1 MVLGQQGLRTGL
13 TMGVGLMAGLAMAM
27 DSAAAAERVVLTYG
41 SLSLEIPIGELDT
54 LAETGEASEELDSL
68 LALANQEP
76 ETLRTA
82 LQTPMPVNPLVAS
95 LFLSSPPGER
105 LLDLVGES
113 IQPTSGEAGSRSAL
127 RAAINTAIDDGE
139 VSLLEVLKV
148 YPSPDIVVQGDRLV
162 ETYGKVYE
170 LIGPWLE
177 IMDF

>member
-1 MVLGQQGLRTGL
+1 MAFGSQGLKTGL
-13 TMGVGLMAGLAMAM
+13 TIGLGMVAGLGLAMDPAT
-27 DSAAAAERVVLTYG
+27 AAEQVVLTYG
-41 SLSLEIPIGELDT
+41 SLSLEIPMTELDT
-54 LAETGEASEELDSL
+54 LAETGEASDELTSL

-82 LQTPMPVNPLVAS
+82 LQTPMPVNPFVAN
-95 LFLSSPPGER
+95 LFLNSPPGER

-127 RAAINTAIDDGE
+127 RAAITAAVDDGE

-162 ETYGKVYE
+162 ETYGMVYE